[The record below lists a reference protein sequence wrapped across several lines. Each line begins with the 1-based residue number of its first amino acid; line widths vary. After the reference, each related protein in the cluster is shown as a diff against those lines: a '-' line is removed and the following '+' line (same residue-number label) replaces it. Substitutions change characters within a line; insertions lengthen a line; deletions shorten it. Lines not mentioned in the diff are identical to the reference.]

1 MLKKK
6 EIWIAIT
13 ALLSILIY
21 IIFGIEIPL
30 FGVLALGGG
39 LLLIDLLRKAVRFE
53 FGADLLA
60 GISIVVSLILDEHL
74 AGVVIVL
81 MLSGGEV
88 LEQFVVA
95 KASSS
100 LRALMNRM
108 PKIAQVIDG
117 SRVREIPVEE
127 ITTDHVLV
135 ILPHQVSP
143 VDGTVVEGT
152 SVMDESFLT
161 GEPYMMRKIPG
172 SEILSGALNGESM
185 LKVRPTS
192 RVKDSRYSQ
201 IVSTM
206 KRIESEKTPIRRLG
220 DNLGAWFTPLALL
233 IAGLAW
239 GVSGDPL
246 RFLAVLVIATPCPL
260 LIAIPVC
267 IIGAVSVA
275 AKRGIVIRNP
285 AALELIPKCK
295 ALLLDKTGTITFG
308 LPSVYRIY
316 SNNISEDELVQITA
330 SLEQYS
336 KHPLAKAVLEESKKR
351 KLVPLPVTSVSEKP
365 GEGLSGVVNGKN
377 IVVTSRKKHP
387 VVYDEFGLECVV
399 LVDGKLAGLFQF
411 LDAPRPD
418 SKPFIDHLEASH
430 GISRVVLI
438 SGDRESEVRRVAE
451 LVGIK
456 EVLFSQ
462 SPEDKVKQ
470 VDKEKNKTIFVGDGI
485 NDALALSRATVGVAL
500 GKRGDISAE
509 ASDCVVLDSA
519 LYRVDELLHLAS
531 RMKRVMLVSVI
542 GGMVLS
548 LVGMGFASFGLI
560 TPVQGA
566 LIQEGI
572 DLFAVLNALRV
583 AREPKRLGEIGAEG

>member
-1 MLKKK
+1 MFKKK
-6 EIWIAIT
+6 EIWISIA
-13 ALLSILIY
+13 ALLSIILNIVGN
-21 IIFGIEIPL
+21 FSLPL
-30 FGVLALGGG
+30 LVILAVGGS
-39 LLLIDLLRKAVRFE
+39 LLLIDLLRKAIRLE

-60 GISIVVSLILDEHL
+60 GISIVVSLILEEYL

-88 LEQFVVA
+88 LEQFVVS

-100 LRALMNRM
+100 LKALINRM
-108 PKIAQVIDG
+108 PKVANVVDG
-117 SRVREIPVEE
+117 ARVKEIPISEL
-127 ITTDHVLV
+127 TKDHILV

-143 VDGTVVEGT
+143 VDGIVVEGT

-161 GEPYMMRKIPG
+161 GEPYMMRKVPG
-172 SEILSGALNGESM
+172 SEVLSGALNGESM
-185 LKVRPTS
+185 IKVRPTTQPQ
-192 RVKDSRYSQ
+192 DSRYSQ
-201 IVSTM
+201 IVNTM
-206 KRIESEKTPIRRLG
+206 RKIEAEKTPIRRLG
-220 DNLGAWFTPLALL
+220 DTLGAWFTPLALL
-233 IAGLAW
+233 VAGLAW
-239 GVSGDPL
+239 GLSGDPL

-275 AKRGIVIRNP
+275 AKRGIIIRNP
-285 AALELIPKCK
+285 ASLELITRCK
-295 ALLLDKTGTITFG
+295 TLLLDKTGTITFG
-308 LPSVYRIY
+308 VPSVHKIY
-316 SNNISEDELVQITA
+316 ARDMSEDELVQITA
-330 SLEQYS
+330 SIEQYS
-336 KHPLAKAVLEESKKR
+336 KHPLAKAVLDESKKR
-351 KLVPLPVTSVSEKP
+351 SLVPLPVTSVSERP
-365 GEGLSGVVNGKN
+365 GEGLKGVVGGRQ
-377 IVVTSRKKHP
+377 VEVTSRKKFP
-387 VVYDEFGLECVV
+387 VEFEEFGLECVV
-399 LVDGKLAGLFQF
+399 LIDGKFSGLFQF

-418 SKPFIDHLEASH
+418 SKPFIDHLEVSH
-430 GISRVVLI
+430 GIDRVALI

-462 SPEDKVKQ
+462 SPEDKVKR
-470 VDKEKNKTIFVGDGI
+470 VDQENRKTIFVGDGI

-519 LYRVDELLHLAS
+519 LYRVDELLHLS
-531 RMKRVMLVSVI
+531 GRMRNVMMISVI
-542 GGMVLS
+542 GGMFLS

-566 LIQEGI
+566 VIQEAI

-583 AREPKRLGEIGAEG
+583 AREPKNLADISANG

>member
-6 EIWIAIT
+6 EIWIAFA
-13 ALLSILIY
+13 ALLSILSY
-21 IIFGIEIPL
+21 IILKIETPL
-30 FGVLALGGG
+30 LVVLALGGA
-39 LLLIDLLRKAVRFE
+39 LLLIDLLKKAVKLE

-60 GISIVVSLILDEHL
+60 GISIVVSFILGEYL

-108 PKIAQVIDG
+108 PKVAQVIDG

-127 ITTDHVLV
+127 ITTDHILV

-143 VDGTVVEGT
+143 VDGIVVEGT

-185 LKVRPTS
+185 LKIRPTS
-192 RVKDSRYSQ
+192 KVKDSRYSQ

-206 KRIESEKTPIRRLG
+206 KKIESEKTPIRRLG
-220 DNLGAWFTPLALL
+220 DNLGAWFIPIALL
-233 IAGLAW
+233 IAGLAC

-295 ALLLDKTGTITFG
+295 VLLLDKTGTITFG

-365 GEGLSGVVNGKN
+365 GEGLRGVVNGRN
-377 IVVTSRKKHP
+377 VEVTSRKKFP
-387 VVYDEFGLECVV
+387 VNYEEFGLECVV
-399 LVDGKLAGLFQF
+399 LIDGKLAGLFQF

-418 SKPFIDHLEASH
+418 SKPFISHLEASH
-430 GISRVVLI
+430 GIKRVVLI
-438 SGDRESEVRRVAE
+438 SGDRESEVRRVAD

-462 SPEDKVKQ
+462 SPEDKVNQ

-531 RMKRVMLVSVI
+531 RMKSVMLVSVI

>member
-6 EIWIAIT
+6 EIWIAI
-13 ALLSILIY
+13 AAILSILNY
-21 IIFGIEIPL
+21 IILRTETPL
-30 FGVLALGGG
+30 LAVLSLGGG
-39 LLLIDLLRKAVRFE
+39 LLLVDLLKKAIKFE

-60 GISIVVSLILDEHL
+60 GISIVVSLVLGEYV

-88 LEQFVVA
+88 LEQFVVS

-127 ITTDHVLV
+127 ITVEHILV

-143 VDGTVVEGT
+143 VDGIVVEGT

-161 GEPYMMRKIPG
+161 GEPYMMRKLPG
-172 SEILSGALNGESM
+172 SEVLSGSLNGEAM

-192 RVKDSRYSQ
+192 RAQESRYSQ
-201 IVSTM
+201 IVQAM
-206 KRIESEKTPIRRLG
+206 RRIESEKTPIRRLG
-220 DNLGAWFTPLALL
+220 DNLGAWFTPVALI

-239 GVSGDPL
+239 WLSGEPL
-246 RFLAVLVIATPCPL
+246 RFLSVLVVATPCPL

-275 AKRGIVIRNP
+275 AKKGIVVRNP

-295 ALLLDKTGTITFG
+295 TLLLDKTGTITFG
-308 LPSVYRIY
+308 VPSLQKIY
-316 SNNISEDELVQITA
+316 TNVISEDELVQLTA

-336 KHPLAKAVLEESKKR
+336 KHPLANAVIEEMTKR
-351 KLVPLPVTSVSEKP
+351 RLVPLPVASVSERP
-365 GEGLSGVVNGKN
+365 GEGLRGIVNGRS
-377 IVVTSRKKHP
+377 IEVTSRKKFP
-387 VVYDEFGLECVV
+387 VDFEEFGLECVV
-399 LVDGKLAGLFQF
+399 LVDGKFAGLFQF

-418 SKPFIDHLEASH
+418 SKPFIEHLEASH
-430 GISRVVLI
+430 GIKRVVLI

-456 EVLFSQ
+456 DVFFSQ

-519 LYRVDELLHLAS
+519 LYRVDELLHLSS
-531 RMKRVMLVSVI
+531 RMRNVMLLSVI

-583 AREPKRLGEIGAEG
+583 AREPKRLGEISAEG